1 MYTSSNPIMTGF
13 HIEQP
18 QFMGQYNITPFDEQ
32 ELLLTAGFYPTT
44 TMTTE
49 ELILSYPAMSEYTS
63 SSSSSSSSP
72 DIMACQYNYFSP
84 SSPSYSTVESTTN
97 FDFFPFI
104 SSENVSDK
112 RINSPIIATPP
123 EEQHH
128 PTSPPPQQRVLKT
141 ESRPYPCHLC
151 KRAFA
156 RKHDLQRHI
165 RVHTGDKPYECP
177 CCKKSFARTDALK
190 RHLRMEE
197 NCRSSQQVQTMKNL
211 GRRKFKN
218 L

>member
-1 MYTSSNPIMTGF
+1 MTGF